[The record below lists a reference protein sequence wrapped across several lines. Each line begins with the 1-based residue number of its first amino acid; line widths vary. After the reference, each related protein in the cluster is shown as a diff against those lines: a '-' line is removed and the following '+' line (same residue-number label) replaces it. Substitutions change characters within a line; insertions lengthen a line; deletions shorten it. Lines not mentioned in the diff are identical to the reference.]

1 MLTDMSSTIDGN
13 LGMKIFQSLRS
24 RPFKSFLI
32 DYGLPGKRLFS
43 RGVVLSLSLLLSR
56 RIADQVE
63 GQRVGVLLP
72 PGLPGFVA
80 NFGLFLCGRVPV
92 NLNFTLGP
100 EINREILNNSG
111 VVAVLS
117 VSAMKKKFPHFPWP
131 ENCFWVD
138 EFLNEITSNRW
149 LILRTCLLALL
160 FPRLTVR
167 QFQIPSMGGD
177 KVAILLYTS
186 GSSGKPK
193 GVPLSHRNL
202 VANCRQLHD
211 LELFRD
217 QPRVLANLPLF
228 HSFGMTVGMIFPT
241 LHGLPVVATPS
252 PLDHRLNIQAIS
264 EQRVEILLGTPTFL
278 RGYLKMAAHGD
289 LDSIRYVIAGAEK
302 SPVSFRKRWEEKIN
316 CQYLEGY
323 GLTET
328 SPALSF
334 NLPGGGKRCGSVGR
348 LLQGVE
354 CRTIDPESGADTDR
368 EQGGILCFRGSNI
381 FSGYLGDEEK
391 TREVLDEDGWFKTGD
406 LGRLDRDGF
415 LWIEGRV
422 SRFSK
427 IGGEMVPHG
436 RVEEEIIG
444 VLDLCPTD
452 EPILVISAVQDEKK
466 GEKLVVV
473 CTQSVDQAR
482 VRNGLMEK
490 GISNLWIPRH
500 FIEVDK
506 IPLLPSGKTNW
517 DKIRQLVARADVEQG
532 ACGGNQ

>member
-1 MLTDMSSTIDGN
+1 VH
-13 LGMKIFQSLRS
+13 LGKKLFDSLRKDIFQPYLV
-24 RPFKSFLI
+24 
-32 DYGLPGKRLFS
+32 DYGLS
-43 RGVVLSLSLLLSR
+43 RERVFRRVVVLCFSLLLSKR
-56 RIADQVE
+56 MKGKIT
-63 GQRVGVLLP
+63 GQRVGVVLP

-80 NFGLFLCGRVPV
+80 NFALFLCDKVPV

-100 EINREILNNSG
+100 EINREILNSSG
-111 VVAVLS
+111 VETVLS

-167 QFQIPSMGGD
+167 QFQIPAMGRD

-193 GVPLSHRNL
+193 GVPLTHRNL
-202 VANCRQLHD
+202 LENCRQLDD

-252 PLDHRLNIQAIS
+252 PLDHRLNIRAIS
-264 EQRVEILLGTPTFL
+264 EQSVEILLGTPTFL
-278 RGYLKMAAHGD
+278 RGYLKLAEHGE

-302 SPVSFRKRWEEKIN
+302 SPVSFRKRWEKKIN
-316 CQYLEGY
+316 GEYLEGY

-354 CRTIDPESGADTDR
+354 CRTIDPKSGTATER
-368 EQGGILCFRGSNI
+368 EQGGILCFRGANI
-381 FSGYLGDEEK
+381 FSGYWGDEEK
-391 TREVLDEDGWFKTGD
+391 TREVLDEDGWFITGD
-406 LGRLDRDGF
+406 LGRLDTDGF

-436 RVEEEIIG
+436 RVEEEIIAT
-444 VLDLCPTD
+444 LELCPTD
-452 EPILVISAVQDEKK
+452 EPILVVSAVQDEKK

-473 CTQSVDQAR
+473 CTQPVDQAM
-482 VRNGLMEK
+482 VRNGLMKK

-506 IPLLPSGKTNW
+506 IPLLPSGKTDW
-517 DKIRQLVARADVEQG
+517 EKIRQLATRADEE
-532 ACGGNQ
+532 

>member
-1 MLTDMSSTIDGN
+1 MH
-13 LGMKIFQSLRS
+13 LGKKLFDSLRKDIFQPYLV
-24 RPFKSFLI
+24 
-32 DYGLPGKRLFS
+32 DYGLS
-43 RGVVLSLSLLLSR
+43 RERVFRRVVVLCFSLLLSKR
-56 RIADQVE
+56 MKGKIT
-63 GQRVGVLLP
+63 GQRVGVVLP

-80 NFGLFLCGRVPV
+80 NFGLFLCDKVPV

-100 EINREILNNSG
+100 EINREILNSSG
-111 VVAVLS
+111 VETVLS

-167 QFQIPSMGGD
+167 QFQIPAMGRD

-193 GVPLSHRNL
+193 GVPLTHRNL
-202 VANCRQLHD
+202 LENCRQLDD

-252 PLDHRLNIQAIS
+252 PLDHRLNIRAIS
-264 EQRVEILLGTPTFL
+264 EQSVEILLGTPTFL
-278 RGYLKMAAHGD
+278 RGYLKLAEHSE

-302 SPVSFRKRWEEKIN
+302 SPVSFRKRWEKKIN
-316 CQYLEGY
+316 GEYLEGY

-354 CRTIDPESGADTDR
+354 CRTIDPKSGTATER
-368 EQGGILCFRGSNI
+368 EQGGILCFRGANI
-381 FSGYLGDEEK
+381 FSGYWGDEEK
-391 TREVLDEDGWFKTGD
+391 TREVLDEDGWFITGD
-406 LGRLDRDGF
+406 LGRLDTDGF

-436 RVEEEIIG
+436 RVEEEIIAT
-444 VLDLCPTD
+444 LELCPTD
-452 EPILVISAVQDEKK
+452 EPILVVSAVQDEKK

-473 CTQSVDQAR
+473 CTQPVDQAM
-482 VRNGLMEK
+482 VRNGLMKK

-506 IPLLPSGKTNW
+506 IPLLPSGKTDW
-517 DKIRQLVARADVEQG
+517 EKIRQLATRADEE
-532 ACGGNQ
+532 